1 MTNGMAMVLHLP
13 AKRLP
18 SPLRSTVNPDR
29 SFCVEVGR
37 IAIASL
43 HDELVLYPKPGLVS
57 LVDNGSHE
65 DMNAETFF
73 RSLFSLRHYFVR
85 MTEAGLRDAPFHA
98 LKALGMEAEARM
110 LRATGGI
117 NTHRG
122 AIFALGMLCAA
133 TGRCHGRGVSFSP
146 PAIRQT
152 LIGGWGTDL
161 IAHTRHGDAGSH
173 GVQVAKR
180 HAVTG
185 AREEAAL
192 GMPSVFKVALP
203 RLQVTMATTGC
214 WERARIEAM
223 FALMASVS
231 DTNVYYRGGEAGAQ
245 IVKLCGSDFLARGG
259 TAAADWKEY
268 AVACHRYFME
278 KRLSPGGAADLLGAA
293 CFVYK
298 AVRRFG

>member
-1 MTNGMAMVLHLP
+1 MTNDMATVLHFP
-13 AKRLP
+13 AKRL
-18 SPLRSTVNPDR
+18 SSLLRSNLIADR
-29 SFCVEVGR
+29 NFCVEVGR
-37 IAIASL
+37 IAVASL

-73 RSLFSLRHYFVR
+73 RSLFSLRHYFIR
-85 MTEAGLRDAPFHA
+85 MTEAGLHDAPFHA

-133 TGRCHGRGVSFSP
+133 VGRCYGKGVSPSP
-146 PAIRQT
+146 PAIRQA

-161 IAHTRHGDAGSH
+161 VAHTRHGDAGSH
-173 GVQVAKR
+173 GLQVAKR

-192 GMPSVFKVALP
+192 GMPSVFEVALP

-214 WERARIEAM
+214 WERARIEAL
-223 FALMASVS
+223 FALMANVS

-245 IVKLCGSDFLARGG
+245 IVKLCASDFLARGG
-259 TAAADWKEY
+259 TAAADWKAY
-268 AVACHRYFME
+268 AGACHRYFME
-278 KRLSPGGAADLLGAA
+278 KRLSPGGAADLLGAS